1 MDGDDQSLL
10 PPPALA
16 LTSSSAHTHRWSSV
30 EEGEEVGK
38 VGQRLVWVLSKEFTV
53 GGRRRCGWI
62 RRVIRARED
71 RHVHF
76 GAIWVRRCTMCR
88 LKV

>member
-30 EEGEEVGK
+30 EEGEEVGE
-38 VGQRLVWVLSKEFTV
+38 VGQRLVRVRLSKEFTV

-62 RRVIRARED
+62 RREIRARED
-71 RHVHF
+71 SPRHVHF
-76 GAIWVRRCTMCR
+76 GAIWA
-88 LKV
+88 

>member
-1 MDGDDQSLL
+1 MDRDDQSLL

-16 LTSSSAHTHRWSSV
+16 LTSSSTHTHRWSSV

-53 GGRRRCGWI
+53 GAHGYKSRS
-62 RRVIRARED
+62 ALFTF
-71 RHVHF
+71 VHNYSTLPGTIPHF
-76 GAIWVRRCTMCR
+76 HTE
-88 LKV
+88 